1 MRKHTISFKN
11 AFIGIYTAIIT
22 QVNMRIH
29 FTFTSLVLILAVWL
43 KVSITEALV
52 LVLTISSVLVAEMGN
67 TAIEFLA
74 DTVTLEKN
82 EGIKHAKDIAA
93 GGVLIAA
100 IFSVIVGVVIFL
112 PKLLSLL

>member
-1 MRKHTISFKN
+1 MRKHTISFRN
-11 AFIGIYTAIIT
+11 AFIGIYTAVVT

-29 FTFTSLVLILAVWL
+29 FTATTIVFLLSVWL
-43 KVSITEALV
+43 KVSMTEGLV

-67 TAIEFLA
+67 TALEFLA

-82 EGIKHAKDIAA
+82 DGIKHAKDVAA

-100 IFSVIVGVVIFL
+100 IFSVIIGCLIFV